1 MRDVIK
7 PVTGLIAGPIW
18 GAAFA
23 GVLGTAVDV
32 AVLAALVQRGAGI
45 SSSAFAGALAG
56 AGVSFLISKYVA
68 FRDAAPVRPRQVAAF
83 GVVALTTALLMAVAM
98 QLVAVAMR
106 VPYLPAKA
114 ICAAAVFFVWSYP
127 AQRRLVFPSPARSS
141 PRAAAAAPSTSPA

>member
-1 MRDVIK
+1 MRAVIK
-7 PVTGLIAGPIW
+7 PVTGPLSGPIW

-32 AVLAALVQRGAGI
+32 AVLAALVQRGAGV
-45 SSSAFAGALAG
+45 SASAFAGALAG
-56 AGVSFLISKYVA
+56 AGISFVISKYVA

-83 GVVALTTALLMAVAM
+83 GAVALTTALLMAVAM

-127 AQRRLVFPSPARSS
+127 AQRRLVFRSS
-141 PRAAAAAPSTSPA
+141 ARAAAAAPSTSPA